1 MFADGVAVGRT
12 LRGRVTKVVPFGF
25 LVQVADGVEGLVPLR
40 DLGSVP
46 VAALEDFVQIG
57 DKVSVTVMSVD
68 RDRRRLTLSQRP
80 A

>member
-1 MFADGVAVGRT
+1 MGRT

-25 LVQVADGVEGLVPLR
+25 FVQVADGVEGLVPLR